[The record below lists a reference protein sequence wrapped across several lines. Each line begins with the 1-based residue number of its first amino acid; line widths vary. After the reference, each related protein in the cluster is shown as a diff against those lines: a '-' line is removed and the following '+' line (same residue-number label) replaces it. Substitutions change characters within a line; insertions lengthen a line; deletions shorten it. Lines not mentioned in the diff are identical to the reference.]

1 MQSPNHPDEEF
12 MDSEEDANMEDQV
25 VPEIPMSQPS
35 PTLHQ
40 HQPPPQREEE
50 PNTLEPLAQTL
61 YLRSPLTLDMLLNIE
76 KKFLINVPQE
86 VTKADLNIRCYN
98 SQQPLKYVALVIPII
113 KNKQTLEMEN
123 TEEMQATVNL
133 EMALTPGGS
142 SNSPESP
149 LMKIFLWNCRGANNA
164 KFMNN
169 IRALIDSHNPT
180 ILALTETRME
190 DHDKILQALDYTD
203 VIQVPAFGYSG
214 GIALLWRNSEIN
226 VEPFVITEQEI
237 HVTIKVSSSFPKFF
251 FSVIYAKN
259 TYGLRKILW
268 ENLKNITARIKGP
281 WLVCGD
287 FNEVTNASE
296 KLGGRPIN
304 NTKCAKFISCL
315 DDMDMI
321 DLGFTGQKYTWSN
334 KHKNN
339 NTLIMERID
348 RFLSNHSWL
357 NLFPDSH
364 VHHLPRT
371 HSDHVLFFLT
381 VKEAPI
387 TQGNSLDSSPCG
399 LGILTFQTL

>member
-12 MDSEEDANMEDQV
+12 MDNEEDANMEDQV

-35 PTLHQ
+35 PTIHQ

-142 SNSPESP
+142 SNSPE

-169 IRALIDSHNPT
+169 TRALIYSHNPT
-180 ILALTETRME
+180 ILALAETRME

-203 VIQVPAFGYSG
+203 VIQVLAFGYSG

-226 VEPFVITEQEI
+226 VESFMITEQEI
-237 HVTIKVSSSFPKFF
+237 HVTIKNKRAVVS
-251 FSVIYAKN
+251 
-259 TYGLRKILW
+259 LW
-268 ENLKNITARIKGP
+268 RL
-281 WLVCGD
+281 
-287 FNEVTNASE
+287 
-296 KLGGRPIN
+296 
-304 NTKCAKFISCL
+304 
-315 DDMDMI
+315 
-321 DLGFTGQKYTWSN
+321 
-334 KHKNN
+334 
-339 NTLIMERID
+339 
-348 RFLSNHSWL
+348 
-357 NLFPDSH
+357 
-364 VHHLPRT
+364 
-371 HSDHVLFFLT
+371 
-381 VKEAPI
+381 
-387 TQGNSLDSSPCG
+387 
-399 LGILTFQTL
+399 